1 MGVKVSNNAFGTISA
16 GINSSA
22 TTVTLDSGQ
31 GARFPTLGG
40 SDHFYGTLIDTS
52 NNVEIIKV
60 TARSSDSM
68 TVVRAQDNTTAQAF
82 AIGDRFELRPVAKL
96 FEDIISEAAPAA
108 NSITATEINISGN
121 GTSGQAV
128 LTDGDGSFS
137 YGDAGGGLQSQQVF
151 TSSGTYTKPSG
162 IKLIKV
168 YATGGGGGGAG
179 GDGGTNT
186 GGGGGAGGTAIE
198 IIDVSSLSSTVAVT
212 IGGAGS
218 AGAAQ
223 GGAGGSG
230 GTSSFGSYCSAT
242 GGGAGTHWQS
252 SAVTGRGGSG
262 SGGDINIDGGDGAM
276 PHPHDASDDGQHA
289 GGGASYWGGGGQ
301 GAYGASGYTK
311 TNISNAAARAGRA
324 YGSGGGG
331 GGHTGNV
338 QSPGA
343 AGKAGIV
350 VVEEYK

>member
-1 MGVKVSNNAFGTISA
+1 MGVKVTNNAFGTISA

-60 TARSSDSM
+60 TARSTDSM
-68 TVVRAQDNTTAQAF
+68 TVVRAQDNTTARAF
-82 AIGDRFELRPVAKL
+82 AIGDRFELRPTAKL

-108 NSITATEINISGN
+108 NSITATELNISGN

-168 YATGGGGGGAG
+168 YVTGGGGGGAG
-179 GDGGTNT
+179 GDGGTNS

-212 IGGAGS
+212 IGAAGS
-218 AGAAQ
+218 
-223 GGAGGSG
+223 GGSG
-230 GTSSFGSYCSAT
+230 GSNGSSGSTTSFGSYCSAT
-242 GGGAGTHWQS
+242 GGAHGSYWNNNDPS
-252 SAVTGRGGSG
+252 GRGGSG
-262 SGGDINIDGGDGAM
+262 SGGDINLDGGDGAM
-276 PHPHDASDDGQHA
+276 PHPHDANDDGQSAH
-289 GGGASYWGGGGQ
+289 GGASYWGGGGQ
-301 GAYGASGYTK
+301 GAFGANGYSR
-311 TNISNAAARAGRA
+311 TNSTNGQARTGRA

-331 GGHTGNV
+331 GGHNGNV
-338 QSPGA
+338 QELGA